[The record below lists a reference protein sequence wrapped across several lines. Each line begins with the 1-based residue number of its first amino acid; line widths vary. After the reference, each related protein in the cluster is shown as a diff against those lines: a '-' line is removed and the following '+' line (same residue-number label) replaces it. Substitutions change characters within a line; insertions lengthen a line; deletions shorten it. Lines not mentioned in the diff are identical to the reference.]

1 MNVKASQHGTLVQ
14 VQIPYKAHFIS
25 SFSMLGCQVCCS
37 VCRYHLGSAAIGSF
51 VVAIIQF
58 VRFLLEYLDKKSKLA
73 QAKAGV
79 GGQFL
84 KYCMCCIRCC
94 MWYLEKII
102 KFINRSVRALQWA
115 KWCCVVCN

>member
-1 MNVKASQHGTLVQ
+1 MTDRLIDDAE
-14 VQIPYKAHFIS
+14 
-25 SFSMLGCQVCCS
+25 
-37 VCRYHLGSAAIGSF
+37 CRYHMGSAAIGSF

-58 VRFLLEYLDKKSKLA
+58 VRFLLEYLDKKSKVA

-79 GGQFL
+79 GGRFL

-102 KFINRSVRALQWA
+102 KFINR
-115 KWCCVVCN
+115 